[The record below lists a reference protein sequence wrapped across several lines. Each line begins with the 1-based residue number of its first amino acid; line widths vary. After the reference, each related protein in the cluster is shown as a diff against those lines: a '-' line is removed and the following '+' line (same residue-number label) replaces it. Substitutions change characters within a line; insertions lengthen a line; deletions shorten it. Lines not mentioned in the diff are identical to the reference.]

1 MAHSRMFIP
10 TGLVECSPSAVL
22 PKLGDVEFVLLR
34 ASGKLREPIAEL
46 SAAILAKA
54 KNFP

>member
-10 TGLVECSPSAVL
+10 TGPVECSPSAVL

-54 KNFP
+54 KNFA